1 MKAWAVPVTLFMWAW
16 KKEKVWKKEKAAR
29 DCSSF
34 RMSNVLQAVDFLKL
48 SQSFFEKLKNRN
60 CCKLS
65 FRMLIFEAAEKVT
78 LGAFLTRSY
87 PSAWFLFMLL
97 CLCRVRVLLLPQI
110 WCGFQREEKTWG
122 EITKAA
128 WWTSC
133 FSAPDTISEMKSVL
147 IYYRLFSLL
156 KP

>member
-1 MKAWAVPVTLFMWAW
+1 MTLIMWAW

-48 SQSFFEKLKNRN
+48 SQSSFEKLKNRN

-78 LGAFLTRSY
+78 LRAFLTRSY

-110 WCGFQREEKTWG
+110 LVWVSEGRKDLRGNNQSSMVNQLF
-122 EITKAA
+122 
-128 WWTSC
+128 
-133 FSAPDTISEMKSVL
+133 FSS
-147 IYYRLFSLL
+147 
-156 KP
+156 